1 MHVLSCCQTWKY
13 AHGSTLNELPLTYD
27 LGGCYQGYIKDV
39 IQKQS
44 GWSDTSIR
52 SIPQGSSPCNQ
63 HHRWVDRRWP
73 QHHHHLSSTRQ
84 EANSFWSR
92 GKFTSHFIGTRL
104 IRSFQTIKFKGPGEE
119 SLTISSH
126 DRTIA
131 SLKSLIAD
139 VKQQIASIAMKV
151 NSLSKNAQEAVLLK
165 NRVSAL
171 AALRS
176 RKAAE
181 ATLAQRLD
189 TLSQLEGVYD
199 KIEQAVDQVTL
210 VRVMEASTG
219 VLRSLHAEVDGVVS
233 VENVMENL
241 RDEMDKVDD
250 IGNAIE
256 VAGQGDAAI
265 DESAIDN
272 ELEALVRQSQ
282 LENEEKEAFRT
293 RQRLATVEVPEDAN
307 EAARLLD
314 KQKNIKERRPAIL
327 APSSADTSAV
337 DPLDRISLDEIQ
349 APKIE
354 NSQAQTKM
362 AESLPSGVAGGWTN
376 CSWLCPT
383 YNLRGLTAR
392 YRKCG
397 LLHYPVIL
405 SALQYRLSRLGIP
418 VYFHALNPME
428 SASGWDSCS
437 PAGGWR
443 GTSIS
448 PCYKSNSLSL
458 NPQGQQLCPTIA
470 EYPRHYLDCC
480 FVNANPEQQI
490 HWTKV
495 LLTDVENHWRYRY
508 LVRWSSG
515 TDLGESD

>member
-1 MHVLSCCQTWKY
+1 
-13 AHGSTLNELPLTYD
+13 
-27 LGGCYQGYIKDV
+27 
-39 IQKQS
+39 
-44 GWSDTSIR
+44 
-52 SIPQGSSPCNQ
+52 
-63 HHRWVDRRWP
+63 
-73 QHHHHLSSTRQ
+73 
-84 EANSFWSR
+84 
-92 GKFTSHFIGTRL
+92 
-104 IRSFQTIKFKGPGEE
+104 
-119 SLTISSH
+119 
-126 DRTIA
+126 
-131 SLKSLIAD
+131 
-139 VKQQIASIAMKV
+139 VKQQIASIATKV

-282 LENEEKEAFRT
+282 LENEEKEAFRA

-307 EAARLLD
+307 EAAQLLD

-362 AESLPSGVAGGWTN
+362 AESLPSGVAGG
-376 CSWLCPT
+376 
-383 YNLRGLTAR
+383 
-392 YRKCG
+392 
-397 LLHYPVIL
+397 
-405 SALQYRLSRLGIP
+405 
-418 VYFHALNPME
+418 
-428 SASGWDSCS
+428 
-437 PAGGWR
+437 
-443 GTSIS
+443 
-448 PCYKSNSLSL
+448 
-458 NPQGQQLCPTIA
+458 
-470 EYPRHYLDCC
+470 
-480 FVNANPEQQI
+480 
-490 HWTKV
+490 
-495 LLTDVENHWRYRY
+495 
-508 LVRWSSG
+508 
-515 TDLGESD
+515 